1 MKDTNFLTISGRVS
15 RALTEKDYSV
25 FGGGMAK
32 LSFSITSNRAA
43 KDGQG
48 GYKDTPEFFDVVAFG
63 QLAEELRPA
72 IREGQPLRID
82 GKIRQDRWQDKQT
95 GAPRSKVYICADT
108 VLLAQDASAPQ
119 EEADGAE
126 DDGWGY

>member
-15 RALTEKDYSV
+15 RELAEKDFAV
-25 FGGGMAK
+25 FGGGMAR

-63 QLAEELRPA
+63 RLAEELRPA
-72 IREGQPLRID
+72 IREGQALRID
-82 GKIRQDRWQDKQT
+82 GKIRQERWQDKQT
-95 GAPRSKVYICADT
+95 GAPRSKVCICADS
-108 VLLAQDASAPQ
+108 VLLVLDDSAPQ
-119 EEADGAE
+119 EEAGSAE
-126 DDGWGY
+126 NDGWD